1 MANEYSLT
9 YLNTIQ
15 SREVEWLWY
24 PYIPYGKITIIQGD
38 PGEGKTTFI
47 LSVIASLTNNDF
59 MPCSRNR
66 VFSRTIYQN
75 TEDDLADTIKPRLE
89 KHGADCSK
97 VCFID
102 KSEQLLLDDD
112 CLEKAI
118 VEADARLLVFDPLQS
133 FVGENVDMNRANS
146 IRPKLNKLKEI
157 AEKTGCAI
165 VIIGHLNKKS
175 GGKLDYRG
183 LGSIDIQ
190 AAARSVLLVG
200 KHEGYPNFRFV
211 AQQKNNLAPL
221 GKTLGFTLADG
232 VVKWLGSFPISAE
245 ALAAGEEDKQKS
257 KEKSAIR
264 IIANLLIKGRLPSD
278 FIFKCCADE
287 GISERTVKNTKKKLN
302 IRSVRKNNI
311 WHWELVPYLDLE
323 R

>member
-1 MANEYSLT
+1 MSEEFSLT
-9 YLNTIQ
+9 YLNTIH
-15 SREVEWLWY
+15 SREVNWLWY
-24 PYIPYGKITIIQGD
+24 PYIPYGKLTIVQGD

-47 LSVIASLTNNDF
+47 LSLIAALTRTGCL
-59 MPCSRNR
+59 PCSKEKL
-66 VFSRTIYQN
+66 FCKAIYQN

-89 KHGADCSK
+89 RHGADCSK

-118 VEADARLLVFDPLQS
+118 NESQSKLLVLDPLQA
-133 FVGENVDMNRANS
+133 FVGENIDMNRANS
-146 IRPKLNKLKEI
+146 IRPRLSKLKSI

-165 VIIGHLNKKS
+165 VIIGHLNKKA

-190 AAARSVLLVG
+190 AAARSVILVG

-221 GKTLGFTLADG
+221 GKTLGFILEDG
-232 VVKWLGSFPISAE
+232 VVKWLGEFPISAE
-245 ALAAGEEDKQKS
+245 ELATGESSNKS
-257 KEKSAIR
+257 KERIATR
-264 IIANLLIKGRLPSD
+264 IIANLLVHGRTPSD
-278 FIFKCCADE
+278 LIFKSCANE
-287 GISERTVKNTKKKLN
+287 GISERTVNNAKKKMSIKA
-302 IRSVRKNNI
+302 IRKGQV
-311 WHWELVPYLDLE
+311 WYWELAPYLDMEL
-323 R
+323 